1 MPESKFTLYVL
12 CKLNDDDDDDD
23 DEIEVGLI
31 AFCVLEFRSRPNSIL
46 CLRVSPIIRSAYTK
60 RT

>member
-31 AFCVLEFRSRPNSIL
+31 AFCVLEFR
-46 CLRVSPIIRSAYTK
+46 RSFGLLTRREHNYFFVVF
-60 RT
+60 